1 MNVGLVTA
9 NLELVALLQAV
20 VQECGHKPFPFASLM
35 EAIEAEP
42 GMIFCEWRE
51 GSSLVDRFQGLQAN
65 SSLANPIPVVALVST
80 GGVVAMRRA
89 RAAGAADALVCPPDL
104 QEIRAEMEDVCA
116 QAGKDSLD
124 RSLFLQIARETL
136 VGESA
141 NFRKCLEQLR
151 RAAKCDANILLVGET
166 GTGKEMVAQAIH
178 RLSHRSATSYVA
190 VNCAGL
196 PGTLLESE
204 LFGHGK
210 GAFTGAHTERAGR
223 FEVVGAGTLLL
234 DEIGDLELPL
244 QIKLLRVIEQREF
257 QRLGQNTVQQFNGRL
272 ICATSVDLD
281 AAVDKGRFR
290 RDLLGRVDQ
299 FRITLPPLRERKAD
313 IPNLIRHFLRKH
325 RGARQVEVSR
335 TAMDLLESFDF
346 PMNVRQLENALV
358 GALARSHPGSL
369 ILPQHL
375 PKEVSAVVPLKTR
388 EDCYLVQVPKSMR
401 YAEARTVACRE
412 IDRLYLGL
420 LLAKHHGN
428 QSRAAEEARIDR
440 GTFADRIK
448 EAVGNKGGLTDG

>member
-1 MNVGLVTA
+1 
-9 NLELVALLQAV
+9 
-20 VQECGHKPFPFASLM
+20 M